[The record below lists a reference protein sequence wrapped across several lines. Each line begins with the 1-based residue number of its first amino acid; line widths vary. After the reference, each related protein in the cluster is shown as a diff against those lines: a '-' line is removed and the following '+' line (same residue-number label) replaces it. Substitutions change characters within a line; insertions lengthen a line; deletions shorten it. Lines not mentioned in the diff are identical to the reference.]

1 MVAGSSSLGSSPP
14 SRQGSCTFPAIWL
27 HSLNLLRSSPLG
39 SGHCFGKTG
48 SSTPNHHSAA
58 RSIYGCILAITTTR
72 SPFQPSRVS
81 FTERQVTFRRRD
93 SAHNNQQK
101 LMTLSLDQFLRVSCC
116 ICFPKASPAS
126 VTSGFL
132 PTATHTWRHKTSCTT
147 LRQTRRTPPPPATRS
162 AADKTDALELYPLR
176 VCNPDV
182 FLLLAPLA
190 RPHLTWAHSTNK
202 NCGCFDNF
210 CSGIQT
216 YTTGS

>member
-93 SAHNNQQK
+93 SAPNHEPK
-101 LMTLSLDQFLRVSCC
+101 LMTRSLNDFLRR
-116 ICFPKASPAS
+116 FLLHL
-126 VTSGFL
+126 L
-132 PTATHTWRHKTSCTT
+132 PTGFVRIPNFGFSGQPPPLCP
-147 LRQTRRTPPPPATRS
+147 TPPCFATL
-162 AADKTDALELYPLR
+162 DPYPLR
-176 VCNPDV
+176 KSRNTGITHSPATAPSWDV
-182 FLLLAPLA
+182 FSMWG
-190 RPHLTWAHSTNK
+190 TY
-202 NCGCFDNF
+202 
-210 CSGIQT
+210 SGQRKTLDRNQPNLEPSAEI
-216 YTTGS
+216 